1 MADNVSKEAQD
12 ILQNSARHINC
23 LSDENKNVRKRALQ
37 GLQKDTLIDVS
48 EPRVL
53 QLVFNEISK
62 PLLKVVSDPVEK
74 CRELAIS
81 YLTTAIQKIQN
92 IQDFLP
98 YIIPVFVQR
107 LGQQEIIE
115 PSEELRL
122 DLVVALSVII
132 ECSQKEMASYLDDVI
147 KILQRTIVDPYPDL
161 RKESCKCA
169 CKIAK
174 AIPEHFH
181 QQSESLIKPLTESIS
196 HQHSRVRVEVI
207 MAIGKRLS
215 ILCYC

>member
-107 LGQQEIIE
+107 YEFRFRDTRFPQIFSIPVLLIRPFIS
-115 PSEELRL
+115 PCPKNSVVLRSMISIAYSKK
-122 DLVVALSVII
+122 LV
-132 ECSQKEMASYLDDVI
+132 
-147 KILQRTIVDPYPDL
+147 
-161 RKESCKCA
+161 
-169 CKIAK
+169 KIATFNGGSYERTH
-174 AIPEHFH
+174 AFY
-181 QQSESLIKPLTESIS
+181 SLDERFYSLF
-196 HQHSRVRVEVI
+196 
-207 MAIGKRLS
+207 
-215 ILCYC
+215 